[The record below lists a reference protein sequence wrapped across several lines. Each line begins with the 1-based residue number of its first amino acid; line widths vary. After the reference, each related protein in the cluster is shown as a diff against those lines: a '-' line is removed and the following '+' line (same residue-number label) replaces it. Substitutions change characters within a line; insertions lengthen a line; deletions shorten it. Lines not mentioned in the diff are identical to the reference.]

1 VQRLLR
7 EGAYPHPTKLAPKV
21 RLDEFSRA
29 SGYYD
34 EALLHMRKALWTAVS
49 SLFPSSLATTAPSP
63 SPLPLPIF
71 TWCLPL
77 YQVSAPSLLHPF
89 CFPSILVPFPFPHAP
104 PPNPYPVPR
113 SSRPSSLPFRSNRQR
128 VRKHTRCAQ
137 AKDNDMRAFGGLL
150 QHGCPADQQLLF
162 TLVRQR
168 GSAQCVEAL
177 LRAHADANMTDN
189 LGTHV
194 LTIAVLQGDASLQ
207 VVRSLL
213 AAGADPT
220 LEEDG
225 ATILAIARRQCTAA
239 PEVRVATCHVCGGS
253 LARSVRPSACRSC
266 AGLRSTSR
274 ERRTAVRF
282 GNLPPR
288 PRVAHGRDPRVVR
301 QR

>member
-34 EALLHMRKALWTAVS
+34 EALLHMRKALWTA
-49 SLFPSSLATTAPSP
+49 
-63 SPLPLPIF
+63 
-71 TWCLPL
+71 
-77 YQVSAPSLLHPF
+77 
-89 CFPSILVPFPFPHAP
+89 
-104 PPNPYPVPR
+104 
-113 SSRPSSLPFRSNRQR
+113 
-128 VRKHTRCAQ
+128 
-137 AKDNDMRAFGGLL
+137 AKDTDMRAFGGLL

-194 LTIAVLQGDASLQ
+194 LTIAVLQGDASLP

>member
-34 EALLHMRKALWTAVS
+34 EALLHMRKALWTA
-49 SLFPSSLATTAPSP
+49 
-63 SPLPLPIF
+63 
-71 TWCLPL
+71 
-77 YQVSAPSLLHPF
+77 
-89 CFPSILVPFPFPHAP
+89 
-104 PPNPYPVPR
+104 
-113 SSRPSSLPFRSNRQR
+113 
-128 VRKHTRCAQ
+128 

-194 LTIAVLQGDASLQ
+194 LTIAVLQGDASLP

-239 PEVRVATCHVCGGS
+239 PEILRRLEEHVAGKAHGSPVRKSPSKATRGPRKRSPSRSPALSVDGS
-253 LARSVRPSACRSC
+253 LVK
-266 AGLRSTSR
+266 
-274 ERRTAVRF
+274 
-282 GNLPPR
+282 
-288 PRVAHGRDPRVVR
+288 
-301 QR
+301 